1 MCLKM
6 QQTTFQLKTTKLQDT
21 HQIQQLK
28 KNELIKVAKMNLTS
42 LKIVEATTRKNLK
55 TSLQSCIFS
64 KYKNILLR
72 IQIQREEY

>member
-6 QQTTFQLKTTKLQDT
+6 QQTRFQLKTTKLQDT

-28 KNELIKVAKMNLTS
+28 KNELIKLAKMNLAS

-55 TSLQSCIFS
+55 TSLQNCIS
-64 KYKNILLR
+64 SNKNILLR